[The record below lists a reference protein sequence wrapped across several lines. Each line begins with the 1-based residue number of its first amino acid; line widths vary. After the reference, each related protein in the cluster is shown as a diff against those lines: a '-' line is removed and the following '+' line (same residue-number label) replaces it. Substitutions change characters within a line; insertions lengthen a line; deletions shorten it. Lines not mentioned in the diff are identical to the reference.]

1 MKSLLITIACV
12 TLASGAFA
20 QHQSSNTVSGP
31 TTQNRDQMTSPGAIG
46 TLDTLIPGRSVTIV
60 ASAFSHPVKYVM
72 AKDAKIETDAGQPM
86 QPESVRAGTR
96 VRLEFSGN
104 QVDRVVVVQAAR

>member
-1 MKSLLITIACV
+1 MKTLLITTVCV
-12 TLASGAFA
+12 AFATAAFA

-46 TLDTLIPGRSVTIV
+46 TLDTLVPGRSVTIV
-60 ASAFSHPVKYVM
+60 ASAFSHPVKYVL
-72 AKDAKIETDAGQPM
+72 AKDAKVENEAGAVM
-86 QPESVRAGTR
+86 SPESIRAGTR

-104 QVDRVVVVQAAR
+104 QVDRVVVVQPAR